1 MKSSLERCEPANAVV
16 KSCFSDMVYDVVH
29 CWELVDVVGT
39 IQVAVMHPCN
49 APRCTATNALA
60 SHSPPLMVR
69 SYSTLHSI
77 SNIDTKITRYFIE
90 TCA

>member
-1 MKSSLERCEPANAVV
+1 MQGFCIARIMKSSLEQCEPANAVV

-29 CWELVDVVGT
+29 CWDLVDVVGT

-69 SYSTLHSI
+69 LVLYAPL
-77 SNIDTKITRYFIE
+77 DQ
-90 TCA
+90 